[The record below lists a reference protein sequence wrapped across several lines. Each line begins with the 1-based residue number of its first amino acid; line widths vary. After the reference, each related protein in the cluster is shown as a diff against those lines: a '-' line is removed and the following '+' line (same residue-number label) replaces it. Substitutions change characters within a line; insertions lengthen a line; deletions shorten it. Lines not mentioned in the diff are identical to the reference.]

1 MHQLYPINISTTQFQ
16 PSKLRGPKNPK
27 RKREGFP
34 MNEWEHKDE
43 ALTIFPNLK
52 VIPPWNPQ
60 FTRNLIQSTNESIP
74 VCG

>member
-1 MHQLYPINISTTQFQ
+1 
-16 PSKLRGPKNPK
+16 
-27 RKREGFP
+27 